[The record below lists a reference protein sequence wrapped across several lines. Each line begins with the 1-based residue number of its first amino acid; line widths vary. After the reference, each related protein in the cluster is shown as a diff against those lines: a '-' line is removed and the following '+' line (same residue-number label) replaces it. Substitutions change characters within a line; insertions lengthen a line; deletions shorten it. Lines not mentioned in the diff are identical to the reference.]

1 MKIVELLNN
10 IKIPLT
16 NEEWE
21 LLSKFNDSTM
31 VLKSKLDARDQLIA
45 NSLVKKDVLI
55 RKTNEG
61 KTYYRKKIR

>member
-31 VLKSKLDARDQLIA
+31 VLKSKLDDRDQLIA